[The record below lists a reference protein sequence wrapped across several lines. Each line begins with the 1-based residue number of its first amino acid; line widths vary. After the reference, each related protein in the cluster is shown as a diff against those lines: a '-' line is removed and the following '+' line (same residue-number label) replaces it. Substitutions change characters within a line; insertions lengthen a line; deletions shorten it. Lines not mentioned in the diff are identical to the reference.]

1 MLNNSI
7 KKEKITIMAFGDS
20 LTVGFQSPTYEA
32 PWYVETPYADFLK
45 EKVHFKAEF
54 IVRGISGELTSDML
68 ERFDRDVL
76 EMRPDY
82 VVILGGTNDLGWGVS
97 ISEIMENLSTMY
109 QKSKNG
115 SIIPVAVTVPSIRG
129 FDSAIAPRVEL
140 NSLIMQRSKG
150 MNFPCI
156 DIFSATSEKDT
167 LALAVQYSNDGL
179 HLSTEGY
186 KMIAELLYDDVFR
199 HIDSEV

>member
-1 MLNNSI
+1 M
-7 KKEKITIMAFGDS
+7 KITIVAFGDS
-20 LTVGFQSPTYEA
+20 LTVGFQSPTYEQ
-32 PWYVETPYADFLK
+32 PWYVETPYTDFLK

-97 ISEIMENLSTMY
+97 VNEAVENLNAMY
-109 QKSKNG
+109 QKSKTNG
-115 SIIPVAVTVPSIRG
+115 ITPVAVTVPSIRG
-129 FDSAIAPRVEL
+129 VDSAIAPRLAL
-140 NSLIMQRSKG
+140 NSMIIQRSKEMG
-150 MNFPCI
+150 FPCI
-156 DIFSATSEKDT
+156 DLFSATCEKST
-167 LALAVQYSNDGL
+167 LALAPQYSNDGL

-186 KMIAELLYDDVFR
+186 KMIADLLYNEVFR
-199 HIDSEV
+199 YVGSEG